1 MGVRRR
7 AAHRCAFPSPLY
19 FGYGGAMSP
28 LTNPRARFAAAVQ
41 ADDAAIDLAEVA
53 LLIAAEAYPEL
64 DLGRYRATLD
74 ALGDGARA
82 HVGAADSD
90 AGRVRALIH
99 YLAREQRFLGNQDDY
114 YDRRNSFLNE
124 VLDRRVGIP
133 ITLSLVYMEV
143 GRRVG
148 VSLQGVSFP
157 GHFLVKCMLE
167 PGMVVLDPYLR
178 GASLS
183 VADLQQRLRTVRG
196 GEVSQAIVAGMLVT
210 AKRSE
215 ILARMLRNLKQIY
228 LAAEDYR
235 HALPLQH
242 WLVVAAPHDAAE
254 VRERGRTYLRLECYR
269 AALADFERYLELSSD
284 AADLDEIR
292 GHVVELRRGVARL
305 N

>member
-19 FGYGGAMSP
+19 FGYGGAMPP

-124 VLDRRVGIP
+124 VLDRRTGIP
-133 ITLSLVYMEV
+133 IALAVVYIEV
-143 GRRVG
+143 GRRAGLTVDG
-148 VSLQGVSFP
+148 IGFP
-157 GHFLVKCMLE
+157 GHFLTKLRGEAEIVFD
-167 PGMVVLDPYLR
+167 PFFGQVLSEEQCARRLQAVMGQETSFDRSYLR
-178 GASLS
+178 SATT
-183 VADLQQRLRTVRG
+183 R
-196 GEVSQAIVAGMLVT
+196 
-210 AKRSE
+210 E
-215 ILARMLRNLKQIY
+215 ILVRMLRNLKQIY
-228 LAAEDYR
+228 LQAREYEPALACSERILLVQPELPQELRDRGLLYQQLECFSAAQADLER
-235 HALPLQH
+235 FLAL
-242 WLVVAAPHDAAE
+242 APNDDSAE
-254 VRERGRTYLRLECYR
+254 VVREKLI
-269 AALADFERYLELSSD
+269 
-284 AADLDEIR
+284 EIR
-292 GHVVELRRGVARL
+292 RHGGSTLH
-305 N
+305 